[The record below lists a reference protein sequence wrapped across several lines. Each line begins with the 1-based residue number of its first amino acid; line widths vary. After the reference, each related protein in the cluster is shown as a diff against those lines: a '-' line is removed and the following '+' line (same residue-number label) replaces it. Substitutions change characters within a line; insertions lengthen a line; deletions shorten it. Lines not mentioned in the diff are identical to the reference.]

1 MAAIVVPVS
10 TTIQLEDDRKR
21 RLARLKVGGMTY
33 DDVIARLLDD
43 VDEDA
48 FRRRALEWEE
58 TLAKSIRSNPRNQ
71 RL

>member
-1 MAAIVVPVS
+1 MVPMS
-10 TTIQLEDDRKR
+10 TTIQLEDDRKL

-33 DDVIARLLDD
+33 DDVIARLLDGI
-43 VDEDA
+43 DEEA

-58 TLAKSIRSNPRNQ
+58 RLAKTIRSNPRNA